1 MALSVKVEA
10 FEGPLDLLLEL
21 IEKNKLDIYDIPM
34 AQVCRQ
40 YMEAL
45 ERLPVFDME
54 LGSEFL
60 LLGSTLLYIK
70 SRLLLPK
77 QTGGDE
83 EDEEDPREKLVAML
97 LEYRRFK
104 ELAAQLLDR
113 QRAASLY
120 YSRPALYSALGEKTL
135 EPLPL
140 VALLQA
146 LAAVLDESGEAL
158 GYIEP
163 QSYSMEEK
171 MEEILHLLRQAR
183 QGLDFARLFDSGSR
197 AEKVVSF
204 LGILELL
211 RLGAVRISQSRAFG
225 PIYIFPKEAENG

>member
-77 QTGGDE
+77 KADDE
-83 EDEEDPREKLVAML
+83 EEEEDPREKLVAML

-113 QRAASLY
+113 QRAASVY
-120 YSRPALYSALGEKTL
+120 YSRPALYSGLGEKIL
-135 EPLPL
+135 QPLPL
-140 VALLQA
+140 
-146 LAAVLDESGEAL
+146 S
-158 GYIEP
+158 
-163 QSYSMEEK
+163 
-171 MEEILHLLRQAR
+171 
-183 QGLDFARLFDSGSR
+183 
-197 AEKVVSF
+197 SF
-204 LGILELL
+204 
-211 RLGAVRISQSRAFG
+211 RAVRA
-225 PIYIFPKEAENG
+225 PKKWSLFWVSWSFCGREQ